1 MGGHAENKVII
12 VTGAGGGFGRL
23 VCQKAAAL
31 GAKIICADIDEVTLN
46 ETVESIASTG
56 GNVSPVQTDV
66 TDLKQMKA
74 LAAHAVSEH
83 GTIDVMINNAGV
95 MPLSFFSDHEAA
107 ADAWSRCIDINI
119 KGVLHGITAVYD
131 QMMEQGRGHVINLSS
146 IYGNFPVVGAAVYGA
161 TKTAVNFLSESLRV
175 EAQGKIKVTIVKPTG
190 VPATGLGSGVV
201 NGEAVVGILGQ
212 NAPSYL
218 GTLMELAEGKVDPT
232 LLDPDK
238 PGYVALD
245 PTYIADAIITA
256 IDQPWGV
263 SLGDITVRATG
274 DGYIL

>member
-1 MGGHAENKVII
+1 MPNYVENKVII

-23 VCQKAAAL
+23 ICQKAGAL
-31 GAKIICADIDEVTLN
+31 GAKLVCADIDEAALA
-46 ETVESIASTG
+46 ETVSLVTSTG
-56 GNVSPVQTDV
+56 GTASAVPTDV
-66 TDLKQMKA
+66 TNLAQMKA
-74 LAAHAVSEH
+74 LAAHAVAKHSA
-83 GTIDVMINNAGV
+83 IDVMINNAGI

-107 ADAWSRCIDINI
+107 SDAWSRCIDINI
-119 KGVLHGITAVYD
+119 KGVLNGITAAYD
-131 QMMEQGRGHVINLSS
+131 QMMTQGRGHVVNLSS

-161 TKTAVNFLSESLRV
+161 TKSAVNFLSESLRV

-190 VPATGLGSGVV
+190 VPATGLGSGVI
-201 NGEAVVGILGQ
+201 NDEAIVGILGQ

-218 GTLMELAEGKVDPT
+218 GTLMALAEGKVEPGQ
-232 LLDPDK
+232 LDPEQ
-238 PGYVALD
+238 PGYAALD
-245 PTYIADAIITA
+245 PGYIADAIITA